1 MAVFLYGLWILSNGF
16 KKLFSRKLK
25 SVLEKITQNTF
36 RALGIGAFVTSIIQS
51 SSITIVTL
59 IGLLNAG
66 LLSLNQAI
74 GVMLGAEIGTTI
86 TAQIV
91 AFKIGIYYAPILFF
105 GLVLLFFS
113 KNKKL
118 QYVGQVIFGFGLVF
132 LGMHLMTQGAKPLKE
147 MPALINALIQ
157 FGKNPFL
164 GILAGTLFTAL
175 MQSSSATIS
184 LVIAISMEGLLTL
197 PAAVALIFGANI
209 GTCITGALASLKS
222 GISSK
227 RLSVAQLIINIFGV
241 AIFGLLLGP
250 FLKIVVLTSD
260 EIPRQIANAHM
271 LFNVISALVA
281 IPFVGFLVRLTQ
293 QLIRGKIIEEEKGAK
308 FLNDNILSTPGI
320 AILQSHKEIIR
331 MSYIAKDMLEKSKEV
346 LLKNRPDLID
356 EVKEKEN
363 STDQLHHI
371 IDGYLTKISEF
382 DLAKEES
389 EKLTLLIHSVADIER
404 VADHADNLVEFAEF
418 RMKNKIEFSLQAQ
431 KELEEMFK
439 KSIKSFSLAIEALEK
454 ENIEIARCALEVEK
468 EVNKLDESLRNS
480 HFERLKKGICLP
492 ESGPLYLE
500 IIDNLERIS
509 DHAENIASGIIIGF

>member
-1 MAVFLYGLWILSNGF
+1 MDSA
-16 KKLFSRKLK
+16 LF
-25 SVLEKITQNTF
+25 
-36 RALGIGAFVTSIIQS
+36 
-51 SSITIVTL
+51 
-59 IGLLNAG
+59 
-66 LLSLNQAI
+66 
-74 GVMLGAEIGTTI
+74 
-86 TAQIV
+86 
-91 AFKIGIYYAPILFF
+91 
-105 GLVLLFFS
+105 
-113 KNKKL
+113 
-118 QYVGQVIFGFGLVF
+118 F

-164 GILAGTLFTAL
+164 GILAGALFTAL
-175 MQSSSATIS
+175 IQSSSVTIS
-184 LVIAISMEGLLTL
+184 LVIAISMEGLVTL

-260 EIPRQIANAHM
+260 EFPRQIANAHM

-308 FLNDNILSTPGI
+308 FLNDNILATPGI
-320 AILQSHKEIIR
+320 AILQLHKEIIR
-331 MSYIAKDMLEKSKEV
+331 MSYIARDMLEKSKEV

-371 IDGYLTKISEF
+371 IDGYLTKISEL

-389 EKLTLLIHSVADIER
+389 EKLTLLIHKR
-404 VADHADNLVEFAEF
+404 
-418 RMKNKIEFSLQAQ
+418 
-431 KELEEMFK
+431 
-439 KSIKSFSLAIEALEK
+439 
-454 ENIEIARCALEVEK
+454 
-468 EVNKLDESLRNS
+468 
-480 HFERLKKGICLP
+480 
-492 ESGPLYLE
+492 Y
-500 IIDNLERIS
+500 
-509 DHAENIASGIIIGF
+509 